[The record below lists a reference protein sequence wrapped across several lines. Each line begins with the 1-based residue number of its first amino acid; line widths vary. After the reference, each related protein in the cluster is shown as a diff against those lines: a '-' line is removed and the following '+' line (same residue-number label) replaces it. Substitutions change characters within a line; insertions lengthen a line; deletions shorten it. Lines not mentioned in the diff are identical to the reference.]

1 MPELRPVDEIEEL
14 ADFYVHRPAARIVG
28 RALLPTPISPD
39 QITILSGV
47 TGVSAGIALWYSADR
62 PALRLVAALLLF
74 ASVVLDCTDGYVARM
89 RQQISR
95 TGVIFDGFTDAVVGL
110 SVLLA
115 VTYLVARE
123 QPGAAGWVWLLG
135 AVAIA
140 SAEAHCFLF
149 DVAKERYVVGLGIP
163 YNGSKLLLADQWTDI
178 ERARRDRRWGDTI
191 LLGAFLQ
198 YARLV
203 RALGII
209 SDVAPAARPMAVR
222 QIRAWTLLGLGTHMA
237 CLYLAAALSYFWPPA
252 LAACLLLFATV
263 MNVLLAVL
271 LWSQRALGRLKPLG

>member
-14 ADFYVHRPAARIVG
+14 ADFYVHRPVARIVG
-28 RALLPTPISPD
+28 RALLRTPISPD

-47 TGVSAGIALWYSADR
+47 AGVSAGIALWYSADR

-74 ASVVLDCTDGYVARM
+74 VSVVLDCTDGYVARM

-95 TGVIFDGFTDAVVGL
+95 TGVILDGFTDAVVGL
-110 SVLLA
+110 AMLLA
-115 VTYLVARE
+115 VTDLVSL
-123 QPGAAGWVWLLG
+123 QHPGAMVWVLG
-135 AVAIA
+135 GIAIA

-149 DVAKERYVVGLGIP
+149 DVAKERYVTGLGIP
-163 YNGSKLLLADQWTDI
+163 YNGSKLLLADQWTEI
-178 ERARRDRRWGDTI
+178 ERARRDRRWGDAL

-209 SDVAPAARPMAVR
+209 SDVTPAARPMARR
-222 QIRAWTLLGLGTHMA
+222 QIRAWALLGLGTHMA
-237 CLYLAAALSYFWPPA
+237 CLYVAAALSYFWPPA
-252 LAACLLLFATV
+252 LAACLILFATA
-263 MNVLLAVL
+263 MNVLLALL
-271 LWSQRALGRLKPLG
+271 LWSQRALSRAEPLG